1 MKVSQNAQASAKFRR
16 GEPTLR
22 FPELRY
28 ESIHR
33 MEGTVNAYQ
42 KRKCY
47 YDDNTNNS
55 YPGQRTSIIFAK
67 PIPAWN

>member
-1 MKVSQNAQASAKFRR
+1 
-16 GEPTLR
+16 
-22 FPELRY
+22 
-28 ESIHR
+28 

-47 YDDNTNNS
+47 YDDDTNNS